1 MANAQFGKAPNTA
14 VEVDN
19 LYIDACTNMI
29 RGDFEAAVGLFRKV
43 LELNPKHHASMYN
56 ISKLSMEL
64 RNYEDAIDFGKRAI
78 SLAPDNIWYYTT
90 LRQAYEFRGNFS
102 QALKLQEDIADKF
115 PENLK
120 ERLFLAE
127 LYTRQEQED
136 KAIKTLNAIEKQHGQ
151 SETVLR
157 LKYKIFSQ
165 TNKSEDALAAA
176 EALTNINEDNP
187 AYFQMKFDA
196 LEKLGRM
203 PEAIKTLEAL
213 LEREPDNGFAL
224 LTLADHYKNEN
235 DFESSDKYLFR
246 AFKNPTIR
254 PEGKVE
260 IIKGLLSYLRQ
271 EPSLIDRIST
281 LSGILTE
288 THPEESG
295 PLEIRGDIYAING
308 DMDSSHYF
316 YRASLDLKPARPD
329 LWLKV
334 MYSSFQNENYLQLY
348 KDSED
353 ALSYYPNNEEFLL
366 YYGIASLE
374 KASFEEAEYALKK
387 VVKLNTSTDQIKGRA
402 YQELSRV
409 YSMQGNFTKSQE
421 VLDAAMEIN
430 AEDPYTLNAYAYA
443 LAEQGKDLSK
453 ASSLIKKAM
462 GMFPEASTFQHT
474 QAWILYQ
481 QSNFKKALEWIEKA
495 TSKGGSGIMYEH
507 YGDILHALGKSD
519 AAVEKWNLSI
529 QKGRKFDIDRKMIK

>member
-1 MANAQFGKAPNTA
+1 M
-14 VEVDN
+14 
-19 LYIDACTNMI
+19 
-29 RGDFEAAVGLFRKV
+29 
-43 LELNPKHHASMYN
+43 
-56 ISKLSMEL
+56 
-64 RNYEDAIDFGKRAI
+64 
-78 SLAPDNIWYYTT
+78 
-90 LRQAYEFRGNFS
+90 
-102 QALKLQEDIADKF
+102 
-115 PENLK
+115 
-120 ERLFLAE
+120 
-127 LYTRQEQED
+127 
-136 KAIKTLNAIEKQHGQ
+136 
-151 SETVLR
+151 
-157 LKYKIFSQ
+157 
-165 TNKSEDALAAA
+165 
-176 EALTNINEDNP
+176 
-187 AYFQMKFDA
+187 
-196 LEKLGRM
+196 
-203 PEAIKTLEAL
+203 
-213 LEREPDNGFAL
+213 
-224 LTLADHYKNEN
+224 
-235 DFESSDKYLFR
+235 
-246 AFKNPTIR
+246 
-254 PEGKVE
+254 E

-281 LSGILTE
+281 LSGILAE

-409 YSMQGNFTKSQE
+409 YSMQGNFAKSQE

-430 AEDPYTLNAYAYA
+430 PEDPYTLNAYAYA
-443 LAEQGKDLSK
+443 LAEQGNDLNK
-453 ASSLIKKAM
+453 ANTLIKKAM
-462 GMFPEASTFQHT
+462 GMLPEASTFQHT
-474 QAWILYQ
+474 QAWILFQ

-519 AAVEKWNLSI
+519 EAVEKWTLSI